1 MLFQNRIIMKFDA
14 QKVLPYLT
22 AVVLFLIL
30 SLAYFSDQMEGKVMK
45 QSDTDTYRGMS
56 KEIIDYREQTGEE
69 PLWTNSMFG
78 GMPAYLISVRYPY
91 NILGEVHSVLSIG
104 HYRPA
109 SFLFLSMLVFFIA
122 MLMFGVNPWLSII
135 GSVAYAFSSFFL
147 IFIEAGHLTKVQAM
161 AYLPGIVASIYYAY
175 KKKVWVGSLLLA
187 VFLGIQIM
195 VNHLQITYYTLMI
208 VVIMMAFILWDA
220 IKEKTLSDFFKRSMI
235 IGVAVMLAIGVNF
248 PNLWLTYEYG
258 KYSTRGK
265 SELSADKNHATSGLD
280 KDYIVSW
287 SYGVDETFTLL
298 VPNFKGG
305 KSIGSVGKDSKT
317 YQLLAQNYPPAQL
330 DNVTKQL
337 PLYFGDQ
344 PFTSGPLYLGAIIIF
359 LFLVGLFLVK
369 GNFRWWILLATI
381 LAIMLAWGKHF
392 MGFTNIFL
400 DYMPGY
406 NKFRS
411 VSTIL
416 IIAEFT
422 FPLLAILSLQRIFF
436 DKIEKDEMM
445 KALKWSTG
453 ILGGLLLL
461 FWLLPKM
468 FVNFSAPTDATY
480 LEQGAT
486 EFVNALKSDRQYMF
500 RVDAFRSLVFIL
512 LAAGTLFFVF
522 TKKLKTNYAIG
533 IIGLLLLIDLWGVD
547 KRYVNSDN
555 FVSKSIDKVPFQKT
569 QAFDMILKDKALDFR
584 VFNLT
589 VSPFNDASTSYYLKS
604 IGGYHGAKMER
615 YQELI
620 EHQISKN
627 NIHVL
632 NMLNTKYFIIPDR
645 STNQPYVQMNPG
657 ALGNAWFVKGYQLV
671 ANADSEINALT
682 KFDPASLAIVDK
694 RFEDKVKNFK
704 SQQDS
709 TASINLIEYKPNH
722 LIYDFESKVP
732 QLTVFSEIYYS
743 EGWQA
748 YIDSQP
754 TDHFRVNYILRA
766 MVIPKG
772 KHKIEFDFHPKGYF
786 TGNKVALA
794 SSILLIL
801 IALGI
806 GWTSFRPQKKDEQ

>member
-1 MLFQNRIIMKFDA
+1 MKFDA
-14 QKVLPYLT
+14 QKILPYLT

-30 SLAYFSDQMEGKVMK
+30 SLAYFPDQMAGKVMK

-56 KEIIDYREQTGEE
+56 KEIIDYREKTGEE
-69 PLWTNSMFG
+69 ALWTNSMFG

-91 NILGEVHSVLSIG
+91 NILGKVHTVLSIG

-122 MLMFGVNPWLSII
+122 MLMFGVNPWLSIV
-135 GSVAYAFSSFFL
+135 GSIAYAFSSFFL

-175 KKKVWVGSLLLA
+175 KKKVWVGSLLLS
-187 VFLGIQIM
+187 VFLGIQLM

-208 VVIMMAFILWDA
+208 VVIMMAFILWES
-220 IKEKTLSDFFKRSMI
+220 IKEKTLPGFFKRSII
-235 IGVAVMLAIGVNF
+235 IGLAVILAIGVNF

-265 SELSADKNHATSGLD
+265 SELTADQNHASSGLD

-287 SYGVDETFTLL
+287 SYGVGETFTLL
-298 VPNFKGG
+298 VPNFRGG

-317 YQLLAQNYPPAQL
+317 YKLLAQNYPPAQL
-330 DNVTKQL
+330 NNVTKQL

-359 LFLVGLFLVK
+359 LFFMGLFLVK
-369 GNFRWWILLATI
+369 SNFRWWILLATI

-392 MGFTNIFL
+392 MGFTNFFL
-400 DYMPGY
+400 DYVPGY

-416 IIAEFT
+416 IITEFT
-422 FPLLAILSLQRIFF
+422 FPFLSVLALQRIFF
-436 DKIEKDEMM
+436 DKIEKKEMM

-461 FWLLPKM
+461 LWLLPKM
-468 FVNFSAPTDATY
+468 FVNFSAPTDANY
-480 LEQGAT
+480 LQQGAT
-486 EFVNALKSDRQYMF
+486 EFVNALKSDRQHMLSM
-500 RVDAFRSLVFIL
+500 DAFRSLVFVL
-512 LAAGTLFFVF
+512 LAAGTLFFAF
-522 TKKLKTNYAIG
+522 TKKLKTNHAIG
-533 IIGLLLLIDLWGVD
+533 ILALLIVIDLWGVD

-555 FVSKSIDKVPFQKT
+555 FVSKSVDRLPFPKT
-569 QAFDMILKDKALDFR
+569 QAIDMILNDKALDFR

-645 STNQPYVQMNPG
+645 NNNNQPVVQMNPG

-682 KFDPASLAIVDK
+682 KFDPATIAIVDK

-704 SQQDS
+704 WQQDS
-709 TASINLIEYKPNH
+709 TAYIKLSEYKPNH
-722 LIYDFESKVP
+722 LTYDFVSKVP
-732 QLTVFSEIYYS
+732 QFTVFSEIYYPN
-743 EGWQA
+743 GWQA
-748 YIDSQP
+748 YIDGQP
-754 TDHFRVNYILRA
+754 VDHFRVNYVLRA
-766 MVIPKG
+766 MIIPAG

-794 SSILLIL
+794 SSILLVL
-801 IALGI
+801 MTLGI
-806 GWTSFRPQKKDEQ
+806 IVAAFRQKNKVE

>member
-1 MLFQNRIIMKFDA
+1 MKFDA
-14 QKVLPYLT
+14 KKILPYLT

-30 SLAYFSDQMEGKVMK
+30 SLAYFPDQMAGKVMK

-56 KEIIDYREQTGEE
+56 KEIIDYREQTGKEA
-69 PLWTNSMFG
+69 LWTNSMFG

-91 NILGEVHSVLSIG
+91 NILGKVHTVLSIG

-109 SFLFLSMLVFFIA
+109 SFLFLSMLIFFIA
-122 MLMFGVNPWLSII
+122 MLMFGVNPWLSIV
-135 GSVAYAFSSFFL
+135 GSIAYAFSSFFL

-220 IKEKTLSDFFKRSMI
+220 IKEKTLPDFFKRSII
-235 IGVAVMLAIGVNF
+235 IGIAVILAIGVNF
-248 PNLWLTYEYG
+248 PNLWLTYQYG

-265 SELSADKNHATSGLD
+265 SELTADKNNTTSGLD

-287 SYGVDETFTLL
+287 SYGIGETFTLL
-298 VPNFKGG
+298 VPNFDGG
-305 KSIGSVGKDSKT
+305 KSIGSVGKNSNT
-317 YQLLAQNYPPAQL
+317 YKLLAQHYPPAQL
-330 DNVTKQL
+330 NKVTKQL

-344 PFTSGPLYLGAIIIF
+344 PFTSGPLYLGAIVIF
-359 LFLVGLFLVK
+359 LFLMGLFLVK
-369 GNFRWWILLATI
+369 GNLRWWILLATI

-400 DYMPGY
+400 DYVPGY

-416 IIAEFT
+416 IITEFT
-422 FPLLAILSLQRIFF
+422 FPFLSVLALQRIFF
-436 DKIEKDEMM
+436 DKIDKEEMM

-480 LEQGAT
+480 LKQGAT
-486 EFVNALKSDRQYMF
+486 EFVNALKSDRQHMF
-500 RVDAFRSLVFIL
+500 SVDAFRSLVFVL
-512 LAAGTLFFVF
+512 LAAGTLFFAF
-522 TKKLKTNYAIG
+522 TKKLKRNYAIG
-533 IIGLLLLIDLWGVD
+533 ILGLLIVIDLWGVD

-555 FVSKSIDKVPFQKT
+555 FVSKSVDRVPFPKT

-632 NMLNTKYFIIPDR
+632 NMLNTKYFIVPDR
-645 STNQPYVQMNPG
+645 NNNNQPVVQMNPVV
-657 ALGNAWFVKGYQLV
+657 LGNAWFVKGYQLV

-682 KFDPASLAIVDK
+682 SFDPASIAIVDK

-704 SQQDS
+704 GQQDS
-709 TASINLIEYKPNH
+709 TAYIKLSEYKPNH
-722 LIYDFESKVP
+722 LTYDFVSKVP
-732 QLTVFSEIYYS
+732 QLTVFSEIYYPK
-743 EGWQA
+743 GWQA
-748 YIDSQP
+748 YIDGKP
-754 TDHFRVNYILRA
+754 VDHFRVNYVLRA
-766 MVIPKG
+766 MVIPAG

-786 TGNKVALA
+786 IGNKVALA
-794 SSILLIL
+794 SSILLVL
-801 IALGI
+801 MALGI
-806 GWTSFRPQKKDEQ
+806 ILLSFRPKKKEE